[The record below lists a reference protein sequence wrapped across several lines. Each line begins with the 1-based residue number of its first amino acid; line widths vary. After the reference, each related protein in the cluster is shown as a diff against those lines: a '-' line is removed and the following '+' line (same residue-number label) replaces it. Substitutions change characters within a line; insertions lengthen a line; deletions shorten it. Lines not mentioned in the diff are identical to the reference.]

1 MTPLYQWTLA
11 WAKLYKGE
19 MNMKK
24 VFALLLACVLT
35 LSLAACGGDTGA
47 AAPPDASAN
56 TPDRSQSE
64 PQQPAE
70 APLDYPKS
78 NITCIIPYGAGG
90 TMDTLSRA
98 LFESIP
104 DGLVP
109 SGVNFVVENVAGGG
123 GLVGTEQGLTRK
135 ADGYTIVGVNG
146 DLIINHAIGATEIV
160 LEEDFVPI
168 VCLQDEPYCLIGPGE
183 GECST
188 LEGFINKLKS
198 GDNGV
203 TVAITGA
210 GSPGGLATRAL
221 SESFGVEIKT
231 VTFDANN
238 DCALSVTTGECDAT
252 FINVSGVAGQVEAGT
267 LKVLAVTTAEEA
279 PSLPGIP
286 SIAQTYPECGDLNL
300 RSVCFLGALADTDP
314 AIIQWLSD
322 TLNQGVASQSYADLT
337 APQMM
342 IPKVWDIDGM
352 TQYCKEA
359 YAFYVSLLEE

>member
-1 MTPLYQWTLA
+1 
-11 WAKLYKGE
+11 
-19 MNMKK
+19 MKK
-24 VFALLLACVLT
+24 VFALLLACALT
-35 LSLAACGGDTGA
+35 LSLAACGGQPASTPDPAPKDTQQDTA
-47 AAPPDASAN
+47 QPAAP
-56 TPDRSQSE
+56 E
-64 PQQPAE
+64 PEKPA
-70 APLDYPKS
+70 LDYPKS

-109 SGVNFVVENVAGGG
+109 SGVNFVVENIAGGG

-168 VCLQDEPYCLIGPGE
+168 VCLQDEPYCLIGPGQ
-183 GECST
+183 GDCST

-198 GDNGV
+198 GDNAV

-221 SESFGVEIKT
+221 SEDFGVAIKT

-286 SIAQTYPECGDLNL
+286 SIAQTYSECSDLNL

-314 AIIQWLSD
+314 AIIEWLSE

-342 IPKVWDIDGM
+342 IPKVWDIEGM

-359 YAFYVSLLEE
+359 YEFYVGLLEG

>member
-1 MTPLYQWTLA
+1 
-11 WAKLYKGE
+11 
-19 MNMKK
+19 MKK
-24 VFALLLACVLT
+24 VFALLLACAMM
-35 LSLAACGGDTGA
+35 LSLAACGGSGS
-47 AAPPDASAN
+47 ASDSN
-56 TPDRSQSE
+56 SGSGTTQQPES
-64 PQQPAE
+64 QPAE
-70 APLDYPKS
+70 KSLDYPKS
-78 NITCIIPYGAGG
+78 NVTCIIPYGAGG

-109 SGVNFVVENVAGGG
+109 SGVNFVVENIAGGG
-123 GLVGTEQGLTRK
+123 GLVGTEQGLTRA

-183 GECST
+183 GDCST
-188 LEGFINKLKS
+188 LEGFINKLRS
-198 GDNGV
+198 GDNAV

-221 SESFGVEIKT
+221 SSAFGVQIKT

-279 PSLPGIP
+279 PSLPGTP
-286 SIAQTYPECGDLNL
+286 SIAQTYPDECGGLNL

-314 AIIQWLSD
+314 AIIQWLSE

-359 YAFYVSLLEE
+359 YEFYVSLLEE

>member
-1 MTPLYQWTLA
+1 
-11 WAKLYKGE
+11 
-19 MNMKK
+19 MKK

-56 TPDRSQSE
+56 TPDSSQSE

-160 LEEDFVPI
+160 LRCRAAVFRGM
-168 VCLQDEPYCLIGPGE
+168 IGPIRRVCAE
-183 GECST
+183 ER
-188 LEGFINKLKS
+188 K
-198 GDNGV
+198 
-203 TVAITGA
+203 
-210 GSPGGLATRAL
+210 PGGQRAD
-221 SESFGVEIKT
+221 VPKT
-231 VTFDANN
+231 
-238 DCALSVTTGECDAT
+238 
-252 FINVSGVAGQVEAGT
+252 
-267 LKVLAVTTAEEA
+267 K
-279 PSLPGIP
+279 
-286 SIAQTYPECGDLNL
+286 
-300 RSVCFLGALADTDP
+300 R
-314 AIIQWLSD
+314 
-322 TLNQGVASQSYADLT
+322 
-337 APQMM
+337 
-342 IPKVWDIDGM
+342 
-352 TQYCKEA
+352 
-359 YAFYVSLLEE
+359 

>member
-1 MTPLYQWTLA
+1 
-11 WAKLYKGE
+11 
-19 MNMKK
+19 MKK
-24 VFALLLACVLT
+24 VFALLLTCMLM
-35 LSLAACGGDTGA
+35 LSLAACGGSKTT
-47 AAPPDASAN
+47 APAPE
-56 TPDRSQSE
+56 TK
-64 PQQPAE
+64 PAE
-70 APLDYPKS
+70 TQQTAPAEPEKAPLDFPKG

-90 TMDTLSRA
+90 TMDTLSRT

-109 SGVNFVVENVAGGG
+109 SGVNFVVENIAGGG
-123 GLVGTEQGLTRK
+123 GLVGAEQGLTRK

-146 DLIINHAIGATEIV
+146 DLIINHAIGATDIV
-160 LEEDFVPI
+160 LEEDFIPI
-168 VCLQDEPYCLIGPGE
+168 VCLQDEPYCLIGPGS

-198 GDNGV
+198 GDNAV

-221 SESFGVEIKT
+221 SEAFGVQIKT

-252 FINVSGVAGQVEAGT
+252 FVNVSGVAGQVEAGT

-286 SIAQTYPECGDLNL
+286 SIAQTYPNECGDLNL

-314 AIIQWLSD
+314 EIVAWLSE
-322 TLNQGVASQSYADLT
+322 TLNAGVASDKYAELT

-359 YAFYVSLLEE
+359 YEFYVGLLEG

>member
-1 MTPLYQWTLA
+1 
-11 WAKLYKGE
+11 
-19 MNMKK
+19 MKK

-35 LSLAACGGDTGA
+35 LSLAACGGQPASTPDPAPKDAQQDTA
-47 AAPPDASAN
+47 QPAAP
-56 TPDRSQSE
+56 E
-64 PQQPAE
+64 PEKPA
-70 APLDYPKS
+70 LDYPKS

-109 SGVNFVVENVAGGG
+109 SGVNFVVENIAGGG

-168 VCLQDEPYCLIGPGE
+168 VCLQDEPYCLIGPGD

-198 GDNGV
+198 GDNAV

-221 SESFGVEIKT
+221 SESFGVAIKT

-286 SIAQTYPECGDLNL
+286 SIAQTYPECSDLNL

-314 AIIQWLSD
+314 EIIQWLSD

-342 IPKVWDIDGM
+342 IPKVWDIEGM

-359 YAFYVSLLEE
+359 YEFYVSLLAE

>member
-1 MTPLYQWTLA
+1 
-11 WAKLYKGE
+11 
-19 MNMKK
+19 MKK
-24 VFALLLACVLT
+24 FFALALT
-35 LSLAACGGDTGA
+35 LVMALTLAACGGGGEEQAPGA
-47 AAPPDASAN
+47 EEQ
-56 TPDRSQSE
+56 TPVEE
-64 PQQPAE
+64 PK
-70 APLDYPKS
+70 LDYPKS

-123 GLVGTEQGLTRK
+123 GLVGTEQGLTKK

-146 DLIINHAIGATEIV
+146 DLIINHAIGATDIV

-168 VCLQDEPYCLIGPGE
+168 VCLQDEPYCLVGPGT

-188 LEGFINKLKS
+188 LEGFINKLKG
-198 GDNGV
+198 GDNAV

-210 GSPGGLATRAL
+210 GSPGGLATTAL
-221 SESFGVEIKT
+221 SDAFGVQIKT
-231 VTFDANN
+231 VTYDANN
-238 DCALSVTTGECDAT
+238 DCALAVTTGECDAT
-252 FINVSGVAGQVEAGT
+252 FINVSGIAGQVEAGT
-267 LKVLAVTTAEEA
+267 LAVLAVTTSEEA

-286 SIAQTYPECGDLNL
+286 SIAQSYPEECGDLNL

-314 AIIQWLSD
+314 AIIEWLSE
-322 TLNQGVASQSYADLT
+322 TLNAGVASDKYAELT
-337 APQMM
+337 EPQMM
-342 IPKVWDIDGM
+342 IPKVWDIEGM

-359 YAFYVSLLEE
+359 YQFYVSLLEG

>member
-1 MTPLYQWTLA
+1 
-11 WAKLYKGE
+11 
-19 MNMKK
+19 MKK
-24 VFALLLACVLT
+24 VFALCLTCLLI
-35 LSLAACGGDTGA
+35 LSLAACNSST
-47 AAPPDASAN
+47 
-56 TPDRSQSE
+56 
-64 PQQPAE
+64 QQPASTDE
-70 APLDYPKS
+70 GAETTEPAQTTLDYPKS

-90 TMDTLSRA
+90 TMDTLSRS

-109 SGVNFVVENVAGGG
+109 SGVNFVVENVEGGG
-123 GLVGTEQGLTRK
+123 GLVGTEQGLTKK

-146 DLIINHAIGATEIV
+146 DLIINHAIGATDIV

-168 VCLQDEPYCLIGPGE
+168 VCLQDEPYCLVGPGT
-183 GECST
+183 GDCST

-198 GDNGV
+198 GDNAV

-221 SESFGVEIKT
+221 SEGFGVEIKT
-231 VTFDANN
+231 VTYSANN
-238 DCALSVTTGECDAT
+238 DCALAVTTGECDAT
-252 FINVSGVAGQVEAGT
+252 FINVSGIAGQIEAGT
-267 LKVLAVTTAEEA
+267 LNLLAVTTSEEA

-286 SIAQTYPECGDLNL
+286 SIAETYPDECGDMNL

-314 AIIQWLSD
+314 EIINWLSE
-322 TLNQGVASQSYADLT
+322 TLNAGVASDKYAELT

-359 YAFYVSLLEE
+359 YEFYVSLLEE

>member
-1 MTPLYQWTLA
+1 
-11 WAKLYKGE
+11 
-19 MNMKK
+19 MKK
-24 VFALLLACVLT
+24 FFALALT
-35 LSLAACGGDTGA
+35 LVMALSLVACGGGETEQ
-47 AAPPDASAN
+47 P
-56 TPDRSQSE
+56 
-64 PQQPAE
+64 PAE
-70 APLDYPKS
+70 EKEPAQEEVQKEPEKVELDFPKS

-90 TMDTLSRA
+90 TMDTLSRS

-109 SGVNFVVENVAGGG
+109 KGVNFVVENVAGGG
-123 GLVGTEQGLTRK
+123 GLVGTEQGLTKK

-146 DLIINHAIGATEIV
+146 DLIINHAIGATDIV

-198 GDNGV
+198 GDNAV

-221 SESFGVEIKT
+221 SEAFGVEIKT
-231 VTFDANN
+231 VTYDANN
-238 DCALSVTTGECDAT
+238 DCALAVTTGECDAT

-267 LKVLAVTTAEEA
+267 LSLVAVTTAEEA
-279 PSLPGIP
+279 PSLPGTP
-286 SIAQTYPECGDLNL
+286 SIAQTYPNECGDLNL

-314 AIIQWLSD
+314 AIIEWLSE
-322 TLNQGVASQSYADLT
+322 TLNAGVASEKYAELT
-337 APQMM
+337 EPQMM

-352 TQYCKEA
+352 TEYCKTA
-359 YAFYVSLLEE
+359 YEFYVGLLEG

>member
-1 MTPLYQWTLA
+1 
-11 WAKLYKGE
+11 
-19 MNMKK
+19 MKK
-24 VFALLLACVLT
+24 VFALLLTCVLSLT
-35 LSLAACGGDTGA
+35 LVACSGTTTTTPPAEEGEE
-47 AAPPDASAN
+47 AAPP
-56 TPDRSQSE
+56 
-64 PQQPAE
+64 AE
-70 APLDYPKS
+70 ETLDYPKS

-104 DGLVP
+104 EGLVP
-109 SGVNFVVENVAGGG
+109 DGVNFVVENIAGGG
-123 GLVGTEQGLTRK
+123 GLVGTEQGLARK

-146 DLIINHAIGATEIV
+146 DLIINHAIGATDIV

-168 VCLQDEPYCLIGPGE
+168 VCLQDEPYCLVGPGT

-198 GDNGV
+198 GDNAV

-221 SESFGVEIKT
+221 SDSFGVEIKT
-231 VTFDANN
+231 VTYDANN
-238 DCALSVTTGECDAT
+238 DCALAVTTGECDAT
-252 FINVSGVAGQVEAGT
+252 FINVSGIAGQVEAGT
-267 LKVLAVTTAEEA
+267 LKVLAVTTSEEA

-286 SIAQTYPECGDLNL
+286 SIAQTYPEECGDLNL

-314 AIIQWLSD
+314 AIIEWLSE
-322 TLNQGVASQSYADLT
+322 TLNEGVASQSYADLT

-342 IPKVWDIDGM
+342 IPKVWDIEGM
-352 TQYCKEA
+352 TQYCKDA
-359 YAFYVSLLEE
+359 YEFYVSLLEE

>member
-1 MTPLYQWTLA
+1 
-11 WAKLYKGE
+11 
-19 MNMKK
+19 MKK
-24 VFALLLACVLT
+24 GFALILALAM
-35 LSLAACGGDTGA
+35 SLILVACGAKTSDG
-47 AAPPDASAN
+47 SAGG
-56 TPDRSQSE
+56 TSDS
-64 PQQPAE
+64 PAE
-70 APLDYPKS
+70 AALDYPKS

-109 SGVNFVVENVAGGG
+109 SGVNFVVENIAGGG

-168 VCLQDEPYCLIGPGE
+168 VCLQDEPYCLVGPGS
-183 GECST
+183 GDCST

-198 GDNGV
+198 GDNAV

-221 SESFGVEIKT
+221 SDAFGRQIKT

-252 FINVSGVAGQVEAGT
+252 FINVSGIAGQVEAGT

-279 PSLPGIP
+279 PSLPGTP
-286 SIAQTYPECGDLNL
+286 SIAATYPECSDLNL

-314 AIIQWLSD
+314 EIVEWLSE
-322 TLNQGVASQSYADLT
+322 TLNAGVASDSYAELT

-359 YAFYVSLLEE
+359 YEFYTGLLE

>member
-1 MTPLYQWTLA
+1 
-11 WAKLYKGE
+11 
-19 MNMKK
+19 MKK
-24 VFALLLACVLT
+24 VFALLMTLAMV
-35 LSLAACGGDTGA
+35 LSLAACGSK
-47 AAPPDASAN
+47 PE
-56 TPDRSQSE
+56 TPSGTSN
-64 PQQPAE
+64 PSAE
-70 APLDYPKS
+70 APAEEPKLDYPKS

-98 LFESIP
+98 LFECIP

-109 SGVNFVVENVAGGG
+109 SGVNFVVENIAGGG
-123 GLVGTEQGLTRK
+123 GLVGTEQGLARK

-146 DLIINHAIGATEIV
+146 DLIINHAIGATDIV

-168 VCLQDEPYCLIGPGE
+168 VCLQDEPYCLIGPGQ

-198 GDNGV
+198 GDNAV

-221 SESFGVEIKT
+221 SAAFGCKIKT

-238 DCALSVTTGECDAT
+238 DCALAVTTGECDAT
-252 FINVSGVAGQVEAGT
+252 FVNVSGVAGQVEAGT

-286 SIAQTYPECGDLNL
+286 SIAQTYPDECGDLNL
-300 RSVCFLGALADTDP
+300 RSVCFLGALGDTDP
-314 AIIQWLSD
+314 AIIEWLSE
-322 TLNQGVASQSYADLT
+322 TLNAGIASQEYADMT

-352 TQYCKEA
+352 TQYCKDA
-359 YAFYVSLLEE
+359 YEFYVSLLAE

>member
-1 MTPLYQWTLA
+1 
-11 WAKLYKGE
+11 
-19 MNMKK
+19 MKK
-24 VFALLLACVLT
+24 FFALALT
-35 LSLAACGGDTGA
+35 LVMALTLAACGGGGGEEQAPGA
-47 AAPPDASAN
+47 EEQ
-56 TPDRSQSE
+56 TPVEESK
-64 PQQPAE
+64 
-70 APLDYPKS
+70 LDYPKS

-123 GLVGTEQGLTRK
+123 GLVGTEQGLTKK

-146 DLIINHAIGATEIV
+146 DLIINHAIGATDIV

-168 VCLQDEPYCLIGPGE
+168 VCLQDEPYCLVGPGT

-188 LEGFINKLKS
+188 LEGFINKLKG
-198 GDNGV
+198 GDNAV

-210 GSPGGLATRAL
+210 GSPGGLATTAL
-221 SESFGVEIKT
+221 SDAFGVQIKT
-231 VTFDANN
+231 VTYDANN
-238 DCALSVTTGECDAT
+238 DCALAVTTGECDAT
-252 FINVSGVAGQVEAGT
+252 FINVSGIAGQVEAGT
-267 LKVLAVTTAEEA
+267 LAVLAVTTSEEA

-286 SIAQTYPECGDLNL
+286 SIAQSYPEECGDLNL

-314 AIIQWLSD
+314 AIIEWLSE
-322 TLNQGVASQSYADLT
+322 TLNAGVASDKYAELT
-337 APQMM
+337 EPQMM
-342 IPKVWDIDGM
+342 IPKVWDIEGM

-359 YAFYVSLLEE
+359 YQFYVSLLEG